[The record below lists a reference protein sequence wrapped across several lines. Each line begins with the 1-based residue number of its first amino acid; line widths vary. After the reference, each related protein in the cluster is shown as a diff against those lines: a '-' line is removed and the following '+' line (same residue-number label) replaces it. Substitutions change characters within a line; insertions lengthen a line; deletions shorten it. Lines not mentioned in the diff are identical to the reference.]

1 MTSFEVR
8 FKPSVEKDLR
18 NLPKAVVDRAIK
30 RIEALAGDPIPRQS
44 QKLQGTLHLYRIRI
58 GDYRIVYKV
67 DSGRQLVVIQ
77 HVRHRRDVYKG
88 L

>member
-1 MTSFEVR
+1 MASFEVR

-18 NLPKAVVDRAIK
+18 NLPNAVVERALK
-30 RIEALAGDPIPRQS
+30 RIEGLADDPVPRQS
-44 QKLQGTLHLYRIRI
+44 QKLHGTMHLYRIRI

-67 DSGRQLVVIQ
+67 DSRRRLVIVQ
-77 HVRHRRDVYKG
+77 HIRHRRAVYRG